1 MNIQP
6 FKLERYF
13 AKYEFSSPY
22 LLSCSDC
29 EPLSLRELLS
39 LADGESM
46 KYWNLL
52 NLGYTESQGNPVLRD
67 EITKLYNGV
76 NSDDIAIMAPEE
88 GIFIAMNVL
97 LEKGDEVIVTY
108 PGYQSLYEVARSIG
122 CRIKKWEPKSTDG
135 WHFDVE
141 SLETLITS
149 KTKLMIINFPHNPTG
164 STISKEEQSRL
175 IDFAEKNDLIIF
187 SDEMYRYLEFNDE
200 DRLPSLIDK
209 SANAIV
215 LGGMS
220 KSFGLAGLRTGW
232 LITKQKKWIEEFIR
246 FKDYT
251 TICNSAPSEVL
262 ALIGIRA
269 KDKIIRNNLY
279 LIEQN
284 LQILNQ
290 FFKDYKGFFKWR
302 KPRAGTIAL
311 PELLIDMTAAEFC
324 DKLNKQQGVMLLP
337 GDVYEFEGN
346 HFRIGFG
353 RKDFPTALKKL
364 TEFIKNLE

>member
-1 MNIQP
+1 ITRTVA
-6 FKLERYF
+6 E
-13 AKYEFSSPY
+13 
-22 LLSCSDC
+22 
-29 EPLSLRELLS
+29 
-39 LADGESM
+39 ADE
-46 KYWNLL
+46 
-52 NLGYTESQGNPVLRD
+52 
-67 EITKLYNGV
+67 
-76 NSDDIAIMAPEE
+76 
-88 GIFIAMNVL
+88 
-97 LEKGDEVIVTY
+97 
-108 PGYQSLYEVARSIG
+108 
-122 CRIKKWEPKSTDG
+122 
-135 WHFDVE
+135 
-141 SLETLITS
+141 
-149 KTKLMIINFPHNPTG
+149 
-164 STISKEEQSRL
+164 L
-175 IDFAEKNDLIIF
+175 IDLAEKNDVIIF

-200 DRLPSLIDK
+200 DRLPSFTDK

-269 KDKIIRNNLY
+269 KDKIIRNNLH